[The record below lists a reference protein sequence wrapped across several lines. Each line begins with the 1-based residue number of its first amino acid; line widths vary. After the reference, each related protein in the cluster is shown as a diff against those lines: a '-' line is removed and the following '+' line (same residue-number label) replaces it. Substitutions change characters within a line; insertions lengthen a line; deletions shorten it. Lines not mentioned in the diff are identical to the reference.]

1 MNNKPMKP
9 HISITRVLPDVLLK
23 YYNMYARAQN
33 LLLLHT
39 TKAYTE
45 MNKRIKTVWALSI
58 ATMVL
63 IICGQ
68 AYWLLNQYRLVTD
81 MRVEQLKT
89 ACTEA
94 MKKEQEWRYDIAS
107 RNDTLENGIKKTY
120 TINFNRKASES
131 GANDK
136 IVKSSVTFTMPGDKK
151 RRVLKDIGMYDALDL
166 QDRYIAS
173 HRRRFDK
180 HCFDSLLTAAGHD
193 TTQAFSFYKTNRCM
207 VKPVFTVSGTF
218 SKRLNVRYSTNPLEF
233 EAVAFSIAIKPG
245 EIIRAMGWQLAG
257 STVLVLVLAF
267 CLAYQMKT
275 IIIQKR
281 IDGIRHEFM
290 KSMIYEMKQP
300 PAVEPAASEAV
311 NIGKTAFFYSL
322 NELRH
327 GAEKVIITSRQAEIL
342 RLLAERKNEVVSRE
356 ELLTEVW
363 GDDSYANSMA
373 LNVQITY
380 LRRALRSDP
389 TVSIE
394 AVIKKGYILKVRK

>member
-1 MNNKPMKP
+1 MKP
-9 HISITRVLPDVLLK
+9 HVSITRVLLKALLK
-23 YYNMYARAQN
+23 YYNMYARARN

-94 MKKEQEWRYDIAS
+94 IEKEQQWRYDTTEGG
-107 RNDTLENGIKKTY
+107 DTIENEIKKTY
-120 TINFNRKASES
+120 TIDFRSKKTSDKADS
-131 GANDK
+131 NY
-136 IVKSSVTFTMPGDKK
+136 VKSCVTFILPGDKK
-151 RRVLKDIGMYDALDL
+151 RRILKDMSVNDAMDL
-166 QDRYIAS
+166 QNRYVAS
-173 HRRRFDK
+173 NNRKFDK
-180 HCFDSLLTAAGHD
+180 HHFDSLLIAAGHD
-193 TTQAFSFYKTNRCM
+193 TTQTMTFYKTRRCM

-233 EAVAFSIAIKPG
+233 EAVAFSIAVKPG
-245 EIIRAMGWQLAG
+245 EALSAMGWQLAG
-257 STVLVLVLAF
+257 STLLVLVLAF

-290 KSMIYEMKQP
+290 KNMIYEMKQP

-311 NIGKTAFFYSL
+311 NIGETAFFYSL

-327 GAEKVIITSRQAEIL
+327 DAEKVIITSRQAEIL

>member
-9 HISITRVLPDVLLK
+9 HVSITRVLLKALLK

-94 MKKEQEWRYDIAS
+94 IEKEQQWRYDTTEGG
-107 RNDTLENGIKKTY
+107 DTIENEIKKTY
-120 TINFNRKASES
+120 TIDFRSKKTSDKADS
-131 GANDK
+131 NY
-136 IVKSSVTFTMPGDKK
+136 VKSCVTFILPGDKK
-151 RRVLKDIGMYDALDL
+151 RRILKDMSVNDAMDL
-166 QDRYIAS
+166 QNRYIAS
-173 HRRRFDK
+173 NNRKFDK
-180 HCFDSLLTAAGHD
+180 HHFDSLLIAAGHD
-193 TTQAFSFYKTNRCM
+193 TTQTMTFYKTRRCM

-233 EAVAFSIAIKPG
+233 EAVAFSIAVKPG
-245 EIIRAMGWQLAG
+245 EIISAMGWQLAG
-257 STVLVLVLAF
+257 CIVLVLVLAF

-290 KSMIYEMKQP
+290 KNMIYEMKQP
-300 PAVEPAASEAV
+300 PTVEPTASEAV

>member
-1 MNNKPMKP
+1 M
-9 HISITRVLPDVLLK
+9 
-23 YYNMYARAQN
+23 
-33 LLLLHT
+33 HT
-39 TKAYTE
+39 EKAYSK

-94 MKKEQEWRYDIAS
+94 IEKEQQWRYDTTEGG
-107 RNDTLENGIKKTY
+107 DTIENEIKKTY
-120 TINFNRKASES
+120 TIDFRSKKTS
-131 GANDK
+131 DK
-136 IVKSSVTFTMPGDKK
+136 SDSNYVKSCVTFILPGDKK
-151 RRVLKDIGMYDALDL
+151 RRILKDMSVNDAMDL
-166 QDRYIAS
+166 QNRYVAS
-173 HRRRFDK
+173 NNRKFDK
-180 HCFDSLLTAAGHD
+180 HHFDSLLIAAGHD
-193 TTQAFSFYKTNRCM
+193 TTQTMTFYKTRRCM

-233 EAVAFSIAIKPG
+233 EAVAFSIAVKPG
-245 EIIRAMGWQLAG
+245 EIISAMGWQLVG

-290 KSMIYEMKQP
+290 KNILYEMKQP
-300 PAVEPAASEAV
+300 PAVEPTASEAV
-311 NIGKTAFFYSL
+311 NIGETAFFYSL

-394 AVIKKGYILKVRK
+394 AVIKKGYILKTHPNPPKGRELNML

>member
-1 MNNKPMKP
+1 MKP
-9 HISITRVLPDVLLK
+9 HISITRVLLKALLK
-23 YYNMYARAQN
+23 YYNMYARARN

-94 MKKEQEWRYDIAS
+94 IEKEQQWRYDTTEGG
-107 RNDTLENGIKKTY
+107 DTIENEIKKTY
-120 TINFNRKASES
+120 TIDFRSKKTSDKADS
-131 GANDK
+131 NY
-136 IVKSSVTFTMPGDKK
+136 VKSCVTFILPGDKK
-151 RRVLKDIGMYDALDL
+151 RRILKDMSVNDAMDL
-166 QDRYIAS
+166 QNRYVAS
-173 HRRRFDK
+173 NNRKFDK
-180 HCFDSLLTAAGHD
+180 HHFDSLLIAAGHD
-193 TTQAFSFYKTNRCM
+193 TTQTMTFYKTRRCM

-233 EAVAFSIAIKPG
+233 EAVAFSIAVKPG
-245 EIIRAMGWQLAG
+245 EALSAMGWQLAG
-257 STVLVLVLAF
+257 STLLVLVLAF
-267 CLAYQMKT
+267 CLAYQIKT

-290 KSMIYEMKQP
+290 KNMIYEMKQP

-311 NIGKTAFFYSL
+311 NIGETAFFYSL

>member
-9 HISITRVLPDVLLK
+9 HVSITRVLLKALLK

-94 MKKEQEWRYDIAS
+94 IEKEQQWRYDTTEGG
-107 RNDTLENGIKKTY
+107 DTIENEIKKTY
-120 TINFNRKASES
+120 TIDFRSKKTSDKADS
-131 GANDK
+131 NY
-136 IVKSSVTFTMPGDKK
+136 VKSCVTFILPGDKK
-151 RRVLKDIGMYDALDL
+151 RRILKDMSVNDAMDL
-166 QDRYIAS
+166 QNRYVAS
-173 HRRRFDK
+173 NNRKFDK
-180 HCFDSLLTAAGHD
+180 HHFDSLLIAAGHD
-193 TTQAFSFYKTNRCM
+193 TTQTMTFYKTRRCM

-233 EAVAFSIAIKPG
+233 EAVAFSIAVKPG

-311 NIGKTAFFYSL
+311 NIGETAFFYSL

-342 RLLAERKNEVVSRE
+342 RLLAGRKNEVVSRE

>member
-1 MNNKPMKP
+1 
-9 HISITRVLPDVLLK
+9 
-23 YYNMYARAQN
+23 
-33 LLLLHT
+33 
-39 TKAYTE
+39 
-45 MNKRIKTVWALSI
+45 MNKRIKTVWVLSI

-63 IICGQ
+63 ILCGQ
-68 AYWLLNQYRLVTD
+68 AYWLTNQYKLVTD
-81 MRVEQLKT
+81 IHIEQLKT

-94 MKKEQEWRYDIAS
+94 IDKEQQWRYETME
-107 RNDTLENGIKKTY
+107 RGDTLENKIRKTY
-120 TINFNRKASES
+120 TIKFDCKKTSREADGKQ
-131 GANDK
+131 
-136 IVKSSVTFTMPGDKK
+136 VSSCVTFTLPGKK
-151 RRVLKDIGMYDALDL
+151 TRRILKDMSLDDAMDL
-166 QDRYIAS
+166 QNRYIAS
-173 HRRRFDK
+173 NKRKFDK
-180 HCFDSLLTAAGHD
+180 HYLDSLLIAAGHD
-193 TTQAFSFYKTNRCM
+193 TTQTMTFYKTRRCM

-218 SKRLNVRYSTNPLEF
+218 SKRLNVRYSTNPLDF
-233 EAVAFSIAIKPG
+233 EAVAFSIAVKPG
-245 EIIRAMGWQLAG
+245 EIISAMGWQLVG

-281 IDGIRHEFM
+281 INGIRHEFM
-290 KSMIYEMKQP
+290 KNMIYEMKQP

-311 NIGKTAFFYSL
+311 NIGETAFFYSL

-342 RLLAERKNEVVSRE
+342 QLLAERKNEVVSRE

-394 AVIKKGYILKVRK
+394 AVIKKGYILKTHPNPPKGRELNML

>member
-1 MNNKPMKP
+1 M
-9 HISITRVLPDVLLK
+9 
-23 YYNMYARAQN
+23 
-33 LLLLHT
+33 HT

-94 MKKEQEWRYDIAS
+94 IEKEQQWRYDTTEGG
-107 RNDTLENGIKKTY
+107 DTIENEIKKTY
-120 TINFNRKASES
+120 TIDFRSKKTSDKADS
-131 GANDK
+131 NY
-136 IVKSSVTFTMPGDKK
+136 VKSCVTFILPGDKK
-151 RRVLKDIGMYDALDL
+151 RRILKDMSVNDAMDL
-166 QDRYIAS
+166 QNRYVAS
-173 HRRRFDK
+173 NNRKFDK
-180 HCFDSLLTAAGHD
+180 HHFDSLLIAAGHD
-193 TTQAFSFYKTNRCM
+193 TTQTMTFYKTRRCM

-233 EAVAFSIAIKPG
+233 EAVAFSIAVKPG

-311 NIGKTAFFYSL
+311 NIGETAFFYSL

>member
-1 MNNKPMKP
+1 MKP
-9 HISITRVLPDVLLK
+9 HVFITRVLPDVLLK
-23 YYNMYARAQN
+23 YYNMYVRARN

-39 TKAYTE
+39 EKTYSK

-94 MKKEQEWRYDIAS
+94 VEKEQQWRYDTTEGG
-107 RNDTLENGIKKTY
+107 DTIENEIKKTY
-120 TINFNRKASES
+120 TIDFRSKKTSDKADS
-131 GANDK
+131 NY
-136 IVKSSVTFTMPGDKK
+136 VKSSVTFILPGDKK
-151 RRVLKDIGMYDALDL
+151 RRILKDMSVNDAMDL
-166 QDRYIAS
+166 QNRYVAS
-173 HRRRFDK
+173 NNRKFDK
-180 HCFDSLLTAAGHD
+180 HHFDSLLTAAGHD
-193 TTQAFSFYKTNRCM
+193 TTQAFMPYKTNRCM
-207 VKPVFTVSGTF
+207 VKPVFTVNGTF
-218 SKRLNVRYSTNPLEF
+218 SKQLNVRYSSNPLEF
-233 EAVAFSIAIKPG
+233 EAVAFSIAVKPG
-245 EIIRAMGWQLAG
+245 ETLSAMGWQLVG

-267 CLAYQMKT
+267 CLTYQMKT

-300 PAVEPAASEAV
+300 PVVEPAASEAV
-311 NIGKTAFFYSL
+311 NIGETAFFYSL

>member
-1 MNNKPMKP
+1 MKP
-9 HISITRVLPDVLLK
+9 HVSITRVLLKALLK

-94 MKKEQEWRYDIAS
+94 IEKEQQWRYDTTEGG
-107 RNDTLENGIKKTY
+107 DTIENEIKKTY
-120 TINFNRKASES
+120 TIDFRSKKTSDKADS
-131 GANDK
+131 NY
-136 IVKSSVTFTMPGDKK
+136 VKSCVTFILPGDKK
-151 RRVLKDIGMYDALDL
+151 RRILKDMSVNDAMDL
-166 QDRYIAS
+166 QNRYVAS
-173 HRRRFDK
+173 NNRKFDK
-180 HCFDSLLTAAGHD
+180 HHFDSLLIAAGHD
-193 TTQAFSFYKTNRCM
+193 TTQTMTFYKTRRCM

-233 EAVAFSIAIKPG
+233 EAVAFSIAVKPG
-245 EIIRAMGWQLAG
+245 EALSAMGWQLAG
-257 STVLVLVLAF
+257 STLLVLVLAF
-267 CLAYQMKT
+267 CLAYQIKT

-311 NIGKTAFFYSL
+311 NIGETAFFYSL

-342 RLLAERKNEVVSRE
+342 RLLAGRKNEVVSRE

-363 GDDSYANSMA
+363 GDNSYANSMA

>member
-1 MNNKPMKP
+1 M
-9 HISITRVLPDVLLK
+9 
-23 YYNMYARAQN
+23 
-33 LLLLHT
+33 LLLHT

-94 MKKEQEWRYDIAS
+94 IEKEQQWRYDTTEGG
-107 RNDTLENGIKKTY
+107 DTIENEIKKTY
-120 TINFNRKASES
+120 TIDFRSKKTSDKADS
-131 GANDK
+131 NY
-136 IVKSSVTFTMPGDKK
+136 VKSCVTFILPGDKK
-151 RRVLKDIGMYDALDL
+151 RRILKDMSVNDAMDL
-166 QDRYIAS
+166 QNRYVAS
-173 HRRRFDK
+173 NNRKFDK
-180 HCFDSLLTAAGHD
+180 HHFDSLLIAAGHD
-193 TTQAFSFYKTNRCM
+193 TTQTMTFYKTRRCM

-233 EAVAFSIAIKPG
+233 EAVAFSIAVKPG
-245 EIIRAMGWQLAG
+245 EALSAMGWQLAG
-257 STVLVLVLAF
+257 STLLVLVLAF
-267 CLAYQMKT
+267 CLAYQIKT

-311 NIGKTAFFYSL
+311 NIGETAFFYSL

-342 RLLAERKNEVVSRE
+342 RLLAGRKNEVVSRE

-363 GDDSYANSMA
+363 GDNSYANSMA

>member
-1 MNNKPMKP
+1 MKP
-9 HISITRVLPDVLLK
+9 HVSITRVLPDVLLK
-23 YYNMYARAQN
+23 YYNMYARARN

-94 MKKEQEWRYDIAS
+94 IEKEQQWRYDTTEGG
-107 RNDTLENGIKKTY
+107 DTIENEIKKTY
-120 TINFNRKASES
+120 TIDFRSKKTSDKADS
-131 GANDK
+131 NY
-136 IVKSSVTFTMPGDKK
+136 VKSCVTFILPGDKK
-151 RRVLKDIGMYDALDL
+151 RRILKDMSVNDAMDL
-166 QDRYIAS
+166 QNRYVAS
-173 HRRRFDK
+173 NNRKFDK
-180 HCFDSLLTAAGHD
+180 HHFDSLLIAAGHD
-193 TTQAFSFYKTNRCM
+193 TTQTMTFYKTRRCM

-233 EAVAFSIAIKPG
+233 EAVAFSIAVKPG
-245 EIIRAMGWQLAG
+245 EALSAMGWQLAG
-257 STVLVLVLAF
+257 CIVLVLVLAF

-290 KSMIYEMKQP
+290 KNMIYEMKQP
-300 PAVEPAASEAV
+300 PTVEPTASEAV